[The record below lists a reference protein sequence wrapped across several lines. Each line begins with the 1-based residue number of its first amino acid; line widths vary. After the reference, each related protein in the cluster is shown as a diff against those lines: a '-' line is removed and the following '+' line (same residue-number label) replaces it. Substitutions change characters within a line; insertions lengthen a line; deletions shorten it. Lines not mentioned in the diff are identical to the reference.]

1 MATRASNPGFNEANE
16 PTHYASSVAKVR
28 TVPRFDQI
36 VCYSKICLFPD
47 LAAENTFQRKQ

>member
-16 PTHYASSVAKVR
+16 PTHYASSVAKVL

-36 VCYSKICLFPD
+36 VRYSKICLFPD